1 MKNTT
6 ISSDLTKYITEVARR
21 TEADRA
27 RARAIEMLD
36 SIDPQQVHAAAE
48 AYRDAKTTCAAAS
61 AIVAVQSPRR
71 AASGQDPA

>member
-61 AIVAVQSPRR
+61 AIVAAIPKSRR
-71 AASGQDPA
+71 ECGQDPA